1 MQIVVKASPEQKATL
16 ESMQWAENLQW
27 HWIETGMYI
36 KDAAIY
42 IDLCFEEDG
51 WYFKDIMDAPVVVHA
66 VYITAEQL
74 PANAIRINA
83 WNSFLNRPIWEIAA
97 ANELFQ
103 ASAIE
108 LLTRMGR
115 KTVLVPDLPGLIAGR
130 VVSTIINE
138 AYFAL
143 GDEISTKNE
152 IDIAMKLGTNYP
164 YGPFEWAKMIGLS
177 NIAKLL
183 NVCLLN
189 GERYALAPALQLELD
204 LQNKSNRS

>member
-16 ESMQWAENLQW
+16 VSMQWAENLHW
-27 HWIETGMYI
+27 HWIESTLYP
-36 KDAAIY
+36 KDADLY
-42 IDLCFEEDG
+42 LDLCYEEDG
-51 WYFKDIMDAPVVVHA
+51 WFFKEIMDIPVFVNA
-66 VYITAEQL
+66 VYTLSGQL
-74 PANAIRINA
+74 PVNAIRINA
-83 WNSFLNRPIWEIAA
+83 WNSFLSRPIWEIAV
-97 ANELFQ
+97 ANELFK

-108 LLTRMGR
+108 LLEKMGR

-130 VVSTIINE
+130 VVAMIINE

-177 NIAKLL
+177 KIANLL
-183 NVCLLN
+183 NICFLEDV
-189 GERYALAPALQLELD
+189 RYALAPALQLELN

>member
-1 MQIVVKASPEQKATL
+1 MT
-16 ESMQWAENLQW
+16 
-27 HWIETGMYI
+27 
-36 KDAAIY
+36 
-42 IDLCFEEDG
+42 
-51 WYFKDIMDAPVVVHA
+51 
-66 VYITAEQL
+66 
-74 PANAIRINA
+74 
-83 WNSFLNRPIWEIAA
+83 
-97 ANELFQ
+97 NELFK

-108 LLTRMGR
+108 LLEKMGR

-130 VVSTIINE
+130 VVAMIINE

-177 NIAKLL
+177 KIANLL
-183 NVCLLN
+183 NICFLEDV
-189 GERYALAPALQLELD
+189 RYALAPALQLELN